1 MVHKTLIVGCGKIAG
16 GYDQMSIDNTIKT
29 HARAYS
35 QNPHFQIDAC
45 VEPDNEKKNAFCN
58 YWGVKDSFNDLSEID
73 FKSHS
78 FDVISICSPSNLHY
92 KHLKQSLAFR
102 PKLIFCEKP
111 LCLSLNES
119 IEIVD
124 ECKNNNT
131 KLVVN
136 YSRRFDRTFR
146 DFKDK
151 IYLGKFG
158 KLRSISAI
166 YNKGLY
172 NHGSHLI
179 DILIFLLGDLN
190 IDYVGLPIYDYSDED
205 PSFPL
210 VLSDSNNVPINISC
224 GNANDYFIFDIN
236 FYFEKAKISS
246 YNGGTN
252 WSFQYL
258 SAKNDIY
265 GNKFLDNPSYEE
277 GTVIDCM
284 PNAINSIRH
293 VLENKINISINS
305 SGEDSLKTLKI
316 CNDIRKKL

>member
-1 MVHKTLIVGCGKIAG
+1 M
-16 GYDQMSIDNTIKT
+16 
-29 HARAYS
+29 
-35 QNPHFQIDAC
+35 
-45 VEPDNEKKNAFCN
+45 
-58 YWGVKDSFNDLSEID
+58 
-73 FKSHS
+73 
-78 FDVISICSPSNLHY
+78 
-92 KHLKQSLAFR
+92 
-102 PKLIFCEKP
+102 
-111 LCLSLNES
+111 
-119 IEIVD
+119 
-124 ECKNNNT
+124 
-131 KLVVN
+131 
-136 YSRRFDRTFR
+136 
-146 DFKDK
+146 
-151 IYLGKFG
+151 
-158 KLRSISAI
+158 
-166 YNKGLY
+166 
-172 NHGSHLI
+172 
-179 DILIFLLGDLN
+179 GDLN